1 MKRTQR
7 ILSNSVLLLCINFII
22 PKCSTAQ
29 VFSYEKL
36 QGKRVQATRQDINVD
51 SEENYSDKLPPFAD
65 AIMPGVPA
73 LLKIKVSSDPLIY
86 HWCND
91 SLQSADSRNK
101 TEFLEAFGEK
111 ISIDSMIRYNA
122 NGLKVDKMEYVKF
135 DDTNYYFTF
144 GERNFI
150 VLGAQQ
156 RRFYRN
162 RQWYYMFLLEL
173 DHGKLKNC
181 FAFINTPEDSV
192 NCFGDFNN
200 DGNLDY
206 IDWREKER
214 LIRIFSLSGDHFVKD
229 KIHFIIVKPT
239 KGDLQYMNSGDVP
252 PKFKI
257 IDVRS
262 SKWWYPL

>member
-1 MKRTQR
+1 MVRR
-7 ILSNSVLLLCINFII
+7 ILNSSVFLLCIHLIV
-22 PKCSTAQ
+22 PEGSSAQ

-36 QGKRVQATRQDINVD
+36 QGKSVQATQNDINID
-51 SEENYSDKLPPFAD
+51 SEEYYSNKLPAFAE
-65 AIMPGVPA
+65 ASMPGVPA
-73 LLKIKVSSDPLIY
+73 LLKIKISTDPLMY

-91 SLQSADSRNK
+91 SLQFADDRNK

-111 ISIDSMIRYNA
+111 LSIDEMIRQNA

-135 DDTNYYFTF
+135 TGTTYYFTF
-144 GERNFI
+144 GERSFI
-150 VLGAQQ
+150 VLCAQQ

-173 DHGKLKNC
+173 DHGRLKNY
-181 FAFINTPEDSV
+181 FAFLNAPEDTI

-200 DGNLDY
+200 DGKLDY
-206 IDWREKER
+206 IDWREKEGV
-214 LIRIFSLSGDHFVKD
+214 IRIFSLSGDHFVKD
-229 KIHFIIVKPT
+229 KSHFIIVKPT
-239 KGDLQYMNSGDVP
+239 RADLQYMRSGEVP

-257 IDVRS
+257 IDSGS